1 MFPTERRYPQR
12 DRRAP
17 KKLTYATP
25 ECFSPQLKAF
35 IAKMKSHREPHKEA
49 CKQPEWC
56 EAMSVELSAL
66 SSTGTWELVLL
77 PRGKVP
83 ITCKWVYEIKTR
95 SDGSIERYKAHLV
108 ARGFEQEYGVD
119 VEETFAPVAHMT
131 TVRTLIAVAAVR
143 NWSLSQLDVKNA
155 FLHGSLNEE
164 VDMIP
169 PLGYPHPPTNP
180 CLSSSSG
187 IVWPSTSSPG
197 LVR

>member
-1 MFPTERRYPQR
+1 
-12 DRRAP
+12 
-17 KKLTYATP
+17 
-25 ECFSPQLKAF
+25 
-35 IAKMKSHREPHKEA
+35 MKSKP
-49 CKQPEWC
+49 
-56 EAMSVELSAL
+56 
-66 SSTGTWELVLL
+66 VL
-77 PRGKVP
+77 
-83 ITCKWVYEIKTR
+83 T
-95 SDGSIERYKAHLV
+95 IERYKARLV
-108 ARGFEQEYGVD
+108 ARGFEQEYGVYL
-119 VEETFAPVAHMT
+119 EETFAPVAHMT